1 MISNAN
7 ESKSPSTGE
16 FVDIRKYI
24 GVASIN
30 VLAVNPNNAKLRSY
44 GWTIPEDA
52 QEPVYVTTA
61 SDGKKSARVRILGQ
75 IQDLD
80 EKPVIALD
88 FWIRPE
94 VFITKDGNKAK
105 IIDSFGR
112 TAYGTKAEIKAHQIP
127 QYTNSLAKISSDYKL
142 CHTGEEELVAFIM
155 KYDNITPY
163 QIFDRK
169 SGKFTPNKNPGH
181 LTIDNWDKL
190 CNGDASEIKEYL
202 AMQPNNRV
210 KVILGVRTTDDN
222 KTYQTFLSSTF
233 IGNGAVPDRTTGEYA
248 SARKAIDKYF
258 ENRQDSPYSFSA
270 FPVKEWRETA
280 TEVKETVL
288 EDLPPDTAEDF
299 SSPEYT
305 GYNASDLP
313 FPDSLG

>member
-16 FVDIRKYI
+16 YVDIRKYI

-44 GWTIPEDA
+44 GWTIADDA

-75 IQDLD
+75 IQDFD

-112 TAYGTKAEIKAHQIP
+112 TAYGTKAEIKAKQIP
-127 QYTNSLAKISSDYKL
+127 QYTNSLANISPDYKL

-169 SGKFTPNKNPGH
+169 SGKLIPNKNPGH
-181 LTIDNWDKL
+181 LTIDNWEKL
-190 CNGDASEIKEYL
+190 CNGDATEIKEYL
-202 AMQPNNRV
+202 GMQPNNRV

-222 KTYQTFLSSTF
+222 KTYQTFLSTTF
-233 IGNGAVPDRTTGEYA
+233 IGNGAIPDRTTGEYT
-248 SARKAIDKYF
+248 SARKAIDKYY

-270 FPVKEWRETA
+270 FPVKEWKETA
-280 TEVKETVL
+280 TEVKETSAE
-288 EDLPPDTAEDF
+288 EDMPDF
-299 SSPEYT
+299 NSPEYT
-305 GYNASDLP
+305 RTDIDDLP
-313 FPDSLG
+313 FGGM

>member
-16 FVDIRKYI
+16 YVDIRKYI

-44 GWTIPEDA
+44 GWTIADDA

-105 IIDSFGR
+105 IIDSYGR
-112 TAYGTKAEIKAHQIP
+112 TAYGTKAEIKAKQIP
-127 QYTNSLAKISSDYKL
+127 QYTNSLANISPDYKL

-169 SGKFTPNKNPGH
+169 AGKYVPNKNPGH

-190 CNGDASEIKEYL
+190 CNGDATEIKEYL
-202 AMQPNNRV
+202 GMQPNNRV

-222 KTYQTFLSSTF
+222 KTYQTFLPTTF
-233 IGNGAVPDRTTGEYA
+233 IGNGAVPDRTTGEYT
-248 SARKAIDKYF
+248 SARKAIDKYY

-270 FPVKEWRETA
+270 FPVKEWKETA
-280 TEVKETVL
+280 TEVKETPAV
-288 EDLPPDTAEDF
+288 EDMPDFT
-299 SSPEYT
+299 SPEYT
-305 GYNASDLP
+305 GYNPNDLP
-313 FPDSLG
+313 FPDNLG